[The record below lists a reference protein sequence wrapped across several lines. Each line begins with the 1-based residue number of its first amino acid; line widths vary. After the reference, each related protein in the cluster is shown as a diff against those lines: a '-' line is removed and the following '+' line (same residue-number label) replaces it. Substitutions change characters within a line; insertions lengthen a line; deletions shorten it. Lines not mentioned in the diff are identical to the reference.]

1 LQRPSAVVAG
11 EFDEG
16 TEPEVA
22 ASGDA
27 HGGVDSP

>member
-16 TEPEVA
+16 TEPVVA

-27 HGGVDSP
+27 HSDAES